1 MASTPRWNVCIEL
14 SRRAELETGEFAVT
28 ANGLQFACCR
38 HGDLHAPAL
47 VMIRGLGTQMVEWS
61 DELLRLFVESGL
73 QPVIFDNRDVGLS
86 SKVSER
92 YQLADM
98 AADVVGILDA
108 LDIQKAHVFGISLG
122 GMVAQLVAHLHGER
136 VGCLFSVMST
146 SGARDLPEAG
156 AEVRR
161 RLSLTADGREA
172 VIAQDAD
179 NRGAFGSPGY
189 PESLAVR
196 MAAATR
202 AYDRCHYPQGVARQ
216 MAAAVSDGSRVA
228 RLNEI
233 QAPTL
238 VIHGAD
244 DPLLPVACGEDT
256 AAHIPDAEFL
266 VVPGMGHNIPDALA
280 GVIAGPVVDFI
291 RRYPL

>member
-1 MASTPRWNVCIEL
+1 M
-14 SRRAELETGEFAVT
+14 T

-38 HGDLHAPAL
+38 LGDSHAPAL

-92 YQLADM
+92 YQLSDM
-98 AADVVGILDA
+98 ATDVIGILDA

-146 SGARDLPEAG
+146 SGAQELPNASVEI
-156 AEVRR
+156 RK
-161 RLSLTADGREA
+161 RLTETADGREA
-172 VIAQDAD
+172 IIALDAD

-189 PESLAVR
+189 RVPLAAR

-228 RLNEI
+228 RLKQI

-256 AAHIPDAEFL
+256 AVHIPDAEIL
-266 VVPGMGHNIPDALA
+266 VLPGMGHDIPDALA